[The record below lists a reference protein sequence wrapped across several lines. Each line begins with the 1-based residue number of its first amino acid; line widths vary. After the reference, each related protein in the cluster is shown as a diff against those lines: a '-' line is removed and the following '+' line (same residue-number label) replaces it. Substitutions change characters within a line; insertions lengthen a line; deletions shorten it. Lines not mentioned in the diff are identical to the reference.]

1 MMSAPASCI
10 VSPAPGLRHE
20 SVAREQLG
28 FSLIEVMIGVV
39 IALIAVLVIYQVFAV
54 SEGLKRNTTAA
65 GDAQTTGILAT
76 FLLSQELGNAGSGMA
91 DAASDLA
98 TCPDTGDMGSTLRPI
113 PVLIT
118 DGGADDK
125 SDTFVVNYSVS
136 RRIVTPAPFTASA
149 PAGADF
155 TVQSPGGFRKSDFVI
170 ALDDAGNCASTVI
183 TADPAP
189 PDVNGIVTIAHTAVL
204 KAFSSSSG
212 LMNFGPVDKVQRVQY
227 DVSGDILRSRALRDP
242 ATGAADPGQ
251 PTNPIAS
258 NIALLK
264 VQYGLDT
271 NGDGVLD
278 TWSRGS
284 AADGADPATILAASA
299 GALSRILAV
308 RVGIIVRSDQ
318 PVNKFDANGNIDSEW
333 QSQQT
338 DGGFKWTLFSCLDA
352 AACPGA
358 LTGTI
363 PNLGGTFYRYR
374 VYEQVIPLRNQ
385 IWNKL

>member
-1 MMSAPASCI
+1 MDARPLSAVLPTRASLHG
-10 VSPAPGLRHE
+10 S
-20 SVAREQLG
+20 ARRQTG

-39 IALIAVLVIYQVFAV
+39 IGLIAVLVIYQVFAV

-65 GDAQTTGILAT
+65 GDAQTTGILST
-76 FLLSQELGNAGSGMA
+76 FLMSQELGNAGSGMA

-98 TCPDTGDMGSTLRPI
+98 TCPDTGDISSTLRPI

-118 DGGADDK
+118 DGGADNK

-136 RRIVTPAPFTASA
+136 RRIVTPAPFTAAA

-155 TVQSPGGFRKSDFVI
+155 TVQSPTGFSKNDFVV
-170 ALDDAGNCASTVI
+170 ALDGAGNCESSVV
-183 TADPAP
+183 TATPGAP
-189 PDVNGIVTIAHTAVL
+189 DANGIVTITHTAL
-204 KAFSSSSG
+204 AKTFNASSG
-212 LMNFGPVDKVQRVQY
+212 LMNFGPVDKVQRVLY
-227 DVSGDILRSRALRDP
+227 DVNADILRGRALRSP
-242 ATGAADPGQ
+242 VTGAPDAGQ

-258 NIALLK
+258 NVVLMK

-278 TWSRGS
+278 TWARGN
-284 AADGADPATILAASA
+284 AADGADPAAMLASTA

-308 RVGIIVRSDQ
+308 RIGLIVRSDQ
-318 PVNKFDANGNIDSEW
+318 PVSKFDANGNVDGEW
-333 QSQQT
+333 QTQET
-338 DGGFKWTLFSCLDA
+338 NGGYKWTLFSCFNA
-352 AACPGA
+352 GACPGA

-363 PNLGGTFYRYR
+363 PKFNGTYYRYR